1 MRHGNTTKTDSLSA
15 RSGGKD
21 PLYDDSTNPN
31 TGWATGTSVF
41 DAKDV
46 PRTTVGGMAV
56 MTQLERRNS
65 TFVDSNI
72 PCYFFRGHFTLPV
85 PPSEISSLS
94 LRTFIDDFDAAW
106 MNNYDAPIRKN
117 PGNPLTDLDTYGYS
131 GGGAVGDAGI
141 LGPFSVDPTNLVAG
155 DNLVCVK
162 VFQQSGT
169 SSDITFAYE
178 LVGVINSF
186 PSGRPSLAISQSGG
200 TVTITWTDQSAT
212 LYQANSV
219 DATGAGWTAVSGAGG
234 GSYSF
239 SAGSTAGAKFYT
251 LRQ

>member
-1 MRHGNTTKTDSLSA
+1 MHRRKQLDGPVGDFGIIASLKYEITFLTFENASWQYNQNGQPLGPEW
-15 RSGGKD
+15 RQD

-162 VFQQSGT
+162 VFSSLVPART
-169 SSDITFAYE
+169 S
-178 LVGVINSF
+178 
-186 PSGRPSLAISQSGG
+186 PSL
-200 TVTITWTDQSAT
+200 T
-212 LYQANSV
+212 N
-219 DATGAGWTAVSGAGG
+219 
-234 GSYSF
+234 
-239 SAGSTAGAKFYT
+239 
-251 LRQ
+251 